1 MTSKSPPV
9 WRPYISNGPV
19 AERLDEFP
27 DALRDTTVYPWE
39 ETDADRVTWIDGT
52 PLGDFPSRTLLAHRR
67 LLEKKNGAQ
76 GHYFDEL
83 ILAIDDVLAARQ
95 GE

>member
-1 MTSKSPPV
+1 VADDLSAYPDF
-9 WRPYISNGPV
+9 GP
-19 AERLDEFP
+19 AE
-27 DALRDTTVYPWE
+27 TMPWE
-39 ETDADRVTWIDGT
+39 ESDAVWIDGT
-52 PLGDFPSRTLLAHRR
+52 PLRDFPSRTLLAHRR

-76 GHYFDEL
+76 GHYFDGL